1 MHELKNMQ
9 CAPWSFG
16 QSFRVLSSKEKRGEH
31 LSRMAWMK
39 KGETLAE
46 WQKMVKTPLTL
57 TEMRM
62 EMRISWDVSAKP
74 RTASIPEGSPGLWRC
89 GTEGRLV
96 SRHGGVG
103 WQLDEEIC
111 VISSS
116 LNDSMT
122 LWHSPLLPH
131 GWGKSGAGFTN
142 ISSLFPF
149 SHLRKQNEHSQSS
162 LAESVWMLTK
172 FVEFLGSKSVAR
184 HSRCIHPQWVFFKS
198 FAHPSSLN
206 LIWPLSVL
214 MQSINRIPL
223 LKVDIGG
230 RAQTYFGR
238 YNAMQYTEVPSQGRA
253 MEKGMV
259 H

>member
-9 CAPWSFG
+9 CTPWSFG
-16 QSFRVLSSKEKRGEH
+16 QSFRVLSTKEKRGGH

-46 WQKMVKTPLTL
+46 WQKMVKTPLAL
-57 TEMRM
+57 AEMTM

-131 GWGKSGAGFTN
+131 GWGKSGAGFTES
-142 ISSLFPF
+142 IPYWV
-149 SHLRKQNEHSQSS
+149 HLETQK
-162 LAESVWMLTK
+162 
-172 FVEFLGSKSVAR
+172 
-184 HSRCIHPQWVFFKS
+184 
-198 FAHPSSLN
+198 LN
-206 LIWPLSVL
+206 
-214 MQSINRIPL
+214 
-223 LKVDIGG
+223 K
-230 RAQTYFGR
+230 
-238 YNAMQYTEVPSQGRA
+238 
-253 MEKGMV
+253 
-259 H
+259 